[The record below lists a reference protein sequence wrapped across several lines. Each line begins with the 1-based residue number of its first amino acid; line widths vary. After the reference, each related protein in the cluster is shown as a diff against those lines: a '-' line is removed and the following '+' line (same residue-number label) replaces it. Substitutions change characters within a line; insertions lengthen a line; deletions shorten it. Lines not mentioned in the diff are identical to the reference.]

1 MVLDWFI
8 AILVTFGTVC
18 AIANMASKKQFLDKL
33 FYMIMAG
40 SEFFVAVM
48 YIFKIMF
55 TLLGG
60 N

>member
-1 MVLDWFI
+1 MVLDWLI
-8 AILVTFGTVC
+8 AIFVTFGTVC
-18 AIANMASKKQFLDKL
+18 AIANMASKERFWDKL
-33 FYMIMAG
+33 FYMIIAG